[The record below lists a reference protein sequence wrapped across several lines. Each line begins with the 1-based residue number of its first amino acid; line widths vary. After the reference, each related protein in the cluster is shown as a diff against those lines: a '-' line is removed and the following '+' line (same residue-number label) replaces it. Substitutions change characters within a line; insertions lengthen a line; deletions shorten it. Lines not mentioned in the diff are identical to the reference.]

1 MSSYSNFGA
10 TLAGL
15 IVEEVS
21 GVPYNDYI
29 QKYIF
34 DPLDMKYSTVVEPLP
49 ESFIPN
55 QVVGYTSENGS
66 FIPGTPTFEGGF
78 RPAST
83 GYSISSRHGALY
95 DCPSAE
101 REIW

>member
-78 RPAST
+78 RPA
-83 GYSISSRHGALY
+83 YRVQY
-95 DCPSAE
+95 QQ
-101 REIW
+101 

>member
-66 FIPGTPTFEGGF
+66 FIIAHLPSRAAFVL
-78 RPAST
+78 PARVQ
-83 GYSISSRHGALY
+83 YQQ
-95 DCPSAE
+95 
-101 REIW
+101 